1 MWSWTTRLTDRIIAL
16 IDGGDFFRRPWR
28 TGYAVIAVLLAI
40 AGIVWAVA
48 LVSVGLYGLVRLYIE
63 QHYVI
68 AVQGVRAAILLA
80 AAILFIALVLARLWW
95 MRKEDIERDTQG
107 HKVYMVGP
115 VVAHLVR
122 IMGESSGLLVGFF
135 GLMAI
140 PVLMPARDLLD
151 AVPLLNVLSG
161 LFSFDWTWPVITAPI
176 GGFLIILFSRWLG
189 DSMEVLFAIANN
201 TKHVAIGAG
210 QRPLEA
216 AAAEPRLFTW
226 EGALLGLLFY
236 LVLALPLHGHLVTC
250 PALGLLAYGL
260 VKGLRTASL
269 VWVGVSV
276 ILLLRGLMALIA
288 LVDERSV
295 ALVYLEREAVLL
307 IFLFILVCAGLVLTV
322 NERTGRVAT
331 PLTTAQVWVFGTALA
346 LLYALHP
353 LAGMMIEAGRRHE
366 LTSVEHQQVRSLFN
380 TYEGRRFGF
389 RDHDGV
395 DTVTTFT
402 VPAPQYTADPYGA
415 IHVTHELYLA
425 NRKLRAEFML
435 LHQSIALPDSL
446 VYRTG
451 GDRIAISYL
460 TDSIHFDGRG
470 GSWGRQATAVALDA
484 YARSMESAR
493 QSRAEALRAL
503 RDSLE
508 TQLDTLIGQFTSY
521 DCSTGRCFAWFN
533 VEGPSGTMKRSFH
546 CPSELIDGYPIK
558 ALPVDGEGWRLVV
571 RKTISTGEGDPTT
584 GRIAFMDE
592 LVGIQPLVRSALVTP
607 EDPVRTI
614 APIESRPITQ
624 ATVKVEPGYRVYTEQ
639 EVDVA
644 PEFPGGRSG
653 LKAYLASRAYPQTER
668 NAGHV
673 AKVRVRFVVGS
684 DGVPTNVK
692 VLSSGYPGFDAEA
705 LRLVKAMPKWTPGK
719 VNGSPVPVST
729 MVTVDF
735 SLNE

>member
-68 AVQGVRAAILLA
+68 AVQG
-80 AAILFIALVLARLWW
+80 WP
-95 MRKEDIERDTQG
+95 T
-107 HKVYMVGP
+107 
-115 VVAHLVR
+115 
-122 IMGESSGLLVGFF
+122 SSGSWASRPVCSSASSGSWP
-135 GLMAI
+135 I
-140 PVLMPARDLLD
+140 PCSCRHGTCLD

-295 ALVYLEREAVLL
+295 ALVYLERESVLL

-322 NERTGRVAT
+322 NERTGRVC

-353 LAGMMIEAGRRHE
+353 LAGMMIEAGGRHE
-366 LTSVEHQQVRSLFN
+366 PPASNINRSDRCSTRTRAADSASGTTTGWIPSPRSPYLHRN
-380 TYEGRRFGF
+380 TRR
-389 RDHDGV
+389 
-395 DTVTTFT
+395 T
-402 VPAPQYTADPYGA
+402 PMEP

-508 TQLDTLIGQFTSY
+508 AQLDTLVGQFTSY

>member
-346 LLYALHP
+346 ILYALHP

-435 LHQSIALPDSL
+435 HHRTIALPDSL

-451 GDRIAISYL
+451 GDRISISYL

-558 ALPVDGEGWRLVV
+558 ALPKDGEGWRLVV

-592 LVGIQPLVRSALVTP
+592 LVGIQPVVRSAPVSP

-684 DGVPTNVK
+684 DGHPTNIK
-692 VLSSGYPGFDAEA
+692 VLASGYPGFDAEA
-705 LRLVKAMPKWTPGK
+705 LRLVKAMPKWSPGTVK
-719 VNGSPVPVST
+719 GSPVAVAT